1 MAGIYVHIPFC
12 RSRCIYCDFFSTTDE
27 EKRDAYVS
35 ALCNEIRFTAQTYPH
50 TRAHT
55 IYIGGG
61 TPSQL
66 SPTQLDRILSTIEE
80 HFPPFPD
87 TEITIEMNPDDIE
100 EDVKCR
106 MEDVKCSMFN
116 VQCSMANRLSLGI
129 QTFDDQILRFLRRRH
144 DSATAVKAV
153 RSLQD
158 AGIKNISIDL
168 IYGLPGQTMEV
179 WQRDLDIAFSL
190 GIQHLSAYAL
200 SFEEGTPL
208 WQMRERGRVAEAD
221 DALSV
226 AMYDALCDRADAAG
240 FRHYEI
246 SNFALPGFESR
257 HNSSYWTGKPYFGF
271 GPGAHSYDGDRTRW
285 SNRPDLVEY
294 LKFWGKSP
302 SAGVLPPTGGDREG
316 PQCSMFN
323 VQCSIN
329 LTLSELY
336 NEFVMCG
343 LRTCEGVDLKK
354 LEARF
359 GQSRLEYI
367 LRMAAPHIADGRLLQ
382 SEGRL
387 RLTRQALMV
396 SDDVMSDLMV
406 I

>member
-66 SPTQLDRILSTIEE
+66 SHTQLDRILSTIEE

-116 VQCSMANRLSLGI
+116 GQWSMINRLSLGI
-129 QTFDDQILRFLRRRH
+129 QTFDDQILRFLGRRH

-226 AMYDALCDRADAAG
+226 AMYEALCDRAEAAG

-285 SNRPDLVEY
+285 SNRPDLGEY

-343 LRTCEGVDLKK
+343 LRTCEGVDLNE

>member
-66 SPTQLDRILSTIEE
+66 SPTQLARILSTIEE

-294 LKFWGKSP
+294 LKIWGKSP

>member
-116 VQCSMANRLSLGI
+116 GQCSMANRLSLGI

-226 AMYDALCDRADAAG
+226 AMYEALCDRAEAAG

>member
-66 SPTQLDRILSTIEE
+66 SPTQLARILSTIEE

-116 VQCSMANRLSLGI
+116 VQWSMANRLSLGI

-208 WQMRERGRVAEAD
+208 WQMREQGRVAETD
-221 DALSV
+221 EALSV
-226 AMYDALCDRADAAG
+226 AMYEALCDRAEAAG

-257 HNSSYWTGKPYFGF
+257 HNSSYWSGKPYFGF

-285 SNRPDLVEY
+285 SNLPNLGEY

-316 PQCSMFN
+316 PQCSMSN

-343 LRTCEGVDLKK
+343 LRTCEGVDLNE

>member
-116 VQCSMANRLSLGI
+116 VQWSMANRLSLGI
-129 QTFDDQILRFLRRRH
+129 QTFDDQILRFLRRHH

-208 WQMRERGRVAEAD
+208 WQMREQGRVAEAD
-221 DALSV
+221 EALSV
-226 AMYDALCDRADAAG
+226 AMYEALCDRAEAAG

-285 SNRPDLVEY
+285 SNRPNLGEY

-316 PQCSMFN
+316 PQCSMSN

-343 LRTCEGVDLKK
+343 LRTCEGVDLNE

>member
-12 RSRCIYCDFFSTTDE
+12 RSRCIYSDFFSTTDE

-66 SPTQLDRILSTIEE
+66 SPTQLARILSTIEE

-200 SFEEGTPL
+200 SLEEGTPL
-208 WQMRERGRVAEAD
+208 WQMREQGRVAEAD
-221 DALSV
+221 EALSV
-226 AMYDALCDRADAAG
+226 AMYEALCDKAEAAG

-257 HNSSYWTGKPYFGF
+257 HNSSYWSGKPYFGF

-285 SNRPDLVEY
+285 SNRPDLGEY

-302 SAGVLPPTGGDREG
+302 RGA
-316 PQCSMFN
+316 SMFN
-323 VQCSIN
+323 VQCSMFN
-329 LTLSELY
+329 KSHP
-336 NEFVMCG
+336 F
-343 LRTCEGVDLKK
+343 RTIQRV
-354 LEARF
+354 R
-359 GQSRLEYI
+359 YVWP
-367 LRMAAPHIADGRLLQ
+367 PHVRRG
-382 SEGRL
+382 
-387 RLTRQALMV
+387 
-396 SDDVMSDLMV
+396 
-406 I
+406 